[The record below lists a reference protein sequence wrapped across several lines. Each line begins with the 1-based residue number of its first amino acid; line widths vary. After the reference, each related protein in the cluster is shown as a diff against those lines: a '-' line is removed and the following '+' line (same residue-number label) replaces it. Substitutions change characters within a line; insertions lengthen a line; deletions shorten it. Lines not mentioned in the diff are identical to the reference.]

1 VNSGYINRDNLRGP
15 LRLQMEEY
23 IQKIYSWKNGF
34 FAFKPG
40 VMPIYENEKIF
51 YEEDYGPLINN
62 LGRIESSKF
71 IDKELFSHIVVI
83 KRKHLYLLPAGG
95 SYKFMGLMNQNLMRK
110 ILEKLKLHFDVIL
123 IDTPPLDTASG
134 IESLFP
140 LIDGM
145 VLVIK
150 AGHLNVKILNSAIG
164 NLPQDKII
172 GTVINQTKHEFQP
185 YYY

>member
-1 VNSGYINRDNLRGP
+1 
-15 LRLQMEEY
+15 
-23 IQKIYSWKNGF
+23 
-34 FAFKPG
+34 
-40 VMPIYENEKIF
+40 MPIYENEKIF
-51 YEEDYGPLINN
+51 YEEDYGQLINN
-62 LGRIESSKF
+62 LGRIESSRF

-95 SYKFMGLMNQNLMRK
+95 SYKFMGIMNQVLMRK
-110 ILEKLKLHFDVIL
+110 IIEKIKLHFDVIL

-134 IESLFP
+134 IESMFP

-150 AGHLNVKILNSAIG
+150 AGQLSVKILNTAFS

-172 GTVINQTKHEFQP
+172 GTVLNQTKNEFKP